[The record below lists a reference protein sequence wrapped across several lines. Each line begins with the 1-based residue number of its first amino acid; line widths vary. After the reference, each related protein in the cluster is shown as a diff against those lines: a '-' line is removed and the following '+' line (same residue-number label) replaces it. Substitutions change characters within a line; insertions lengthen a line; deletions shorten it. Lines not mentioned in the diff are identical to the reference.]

1 MRALTMLL
9 CLSLA
14 ACAATPPAGDPIGAS
29 SDAAAGAGQA
39 SASAAPT
46 GESERV
52 TQARVECW
60 AKVEQQKGL
69 RSIDSR
75 IAFVDK
81 CVAAALKP

>member
-1 MRALTMLL
+1 
-9 CLSLA
+9 
-14 ACAATPPAGDPIGAS
+14 
-29 SDAAAGAGQA
+29 
-39 SASAAPT
+39 
-46 GESERV
+46 V